1 MQTYHFLLH
10 NLSIEFLF
18 IREWDTEDLDSM
30 VDTLLQADHTELVD
44 EQGNLSCGENILL
57 W

>member
-1 MQTYHFLLH
+1 MLTYHFFPH
-10 NLSIEFLF
+10 NVSIEFLL
-18 IREWDTEDLDSM
+18 IGDWEAEDRDSV